1 MKRTVF
7 FASLLLLIIINA
19 CNEISDPKFRTEKF
33 TDRNGFRYETV
44 TGDPLHARIYSLE
57 NGLKVFLTVNKKEP
71 RIQTYIAIKAGSIYD
86 PKETTGLAHYLEHMM
101 FKGTSKFGTIDWEKE
116 KILLDQISNLYES
129 YRITNSLEEKKII
142 YAKIDSVSGIAAK
155 FAVANEYDKMTGA
168 IGAIGTNAYT
178 SEERTVYETDIP
190 SNEIDK
196 WLHLEKERFSE
207 LVLRLFHTE
216 LETVYEEFNMGQDD
230 DNNKSYEALSSELY
244 KKHPYGTQTV
254 IGKAEHLKN
263 PSLVNIH
270 NYWNTYYTPN
280 NMAIAMSGDLDFEKT
295 ISMVN
300 NTFGQLKRKN
310 VPQIKQPVEDAI
322 DKPRVKEVFG
332 PNPENML
339 LAFRFAGDNSYD
351 KKMVSIISELLY
363 NGKAGLIDL
372 DLLQKQ
378 KILNGYSYY
387 SVHKDYSEQI
397 IGASPRQ
404 GQTLE
409 NVKKLLLEE
418 IEKIK
423 KGTFDDWMIEAVI
436 NNMKLQNIHSQENN
450 QRAHRFVE
458 AFTQGVKWIDYVRFI
473 DELNKIKKK
482 DIVDF
487 ARQHYQNN
495 YVVIYKRFGKDP
507 DVVKVDKPKITP
519 VTVNR
524 ENESVYLKE
533 FNKQKSEV
541 LLPQFVDFEKIISK
555 AVVNPGIELNYIKN
569 KENELFTL
577 QYILDMGKRQNK
589 KIQLAFG
596 YLPYLGTSYYS
607 AMDLQKEM
615 FKFGLNLEVY
625 AKEERTYIS
634 LTGLNKSFE
643 KGVELLEKIIGN
655 LNPDSAAYEKYID
668 GILKERE
675 DQKLDKN
682 VILWNAMYSYG
693 RYGLN
698 SSFTQ
703 ILSNDEL
710 KKIKPNELTNNIR
723 DVFNYRHK
731 VYYYGPS
738 DITEVKPIIEKNHKI
753 VKTLM
758 EYPEFTDFPELE
770 TDQNN
775 VYFVNYDMV
784 QANIV
789 LLSKDQLFTKEII
802 PISDLFNE
810 YYGGNMSS
818 IVFQEI
824 RESKALAYSAYSFYD
839 IPAKLG
845 RSNYTVAFVAT
856 QVDKLKAATD
866 AMLDLMNNMPH
877 SEKLFQAA
885 KDAIIK
891 RTESDRINDSQIF
904 WTYQKNQDKGILYD
918 IRKDIYEKMKT
929 VRFEDLNKF
938 FDDHVKGKKYTFLI
952 LGNKNL
958 LDKSIM
964 EKLGK
969 VKELTLEEIFN
980 Y

>member
-1 MKRTVF
+1 MNRIIIFVALF
-7 FASLLLLIIINA
+7 LLITLNA
-19 CNEISDPKFRTEKF
+19 CKEISDPKFRTENF
-33 TDRNGFRYETV
+33 TDRNGFRYEMV
-44 TGDPLHARIYSLE
+44 TGDPLNARIYSLE

-116 KILLDQISNLYES
+116 KGLLDQISDLYEMH
-129 YRITNSLEEKKII
+129 RKTNNPDEKKAI

-155 FAVANEYDKMTGA
+155 YAVANEYDKMTGA
-168 IGAIGTNAYT
+168 IGTIGTNAYT

-196 WLHLEKERFSE
+196 WLHLEKERFSK

-230 DNNKSYEALSSELY
+230 DDNKSFEALAAELY

-263 PSLVNIH
+263 PSLINIH
-270 NYWNTYYTPN
+270 NYWNTYYVPN
-280 NMAIAMSGDLDFEKT
+280 NMAISMSGDLDFEKT
-295 ISMVN
+295 ITMVN
-300 NTFGQLKRKN
+300 NTFGQLKRKD
-310 VPQIKQPVEDAI
+310 VPKIKQPVEDAI
-322 DKPRVKEVFG
+322 EKPRVKEVFG
-332 PNPENML
+332 PNPENMI

-351 KKMVSIISELLY
+351 KKMVSIITALLY

-372 DLLQKQ
+372 DLMQKQ
-378 KILNGYSYY
+378 KVLNSYAYY

-397 IGASPRQ
+397 FGASPRQ
-404 GQTLE
+404 GQKLE
-409 NVKKLLLEE
+409 EVKNLLLEE

-423 KGTFDDWMIEAVI
+423 KGAFDEWMIEAVV
-436 NNMKLQNIHSQENN
+436 NNMKLQNIRSQENN
-450 QRAHRFVE
+450 IRAHSFVE
-458 AFTQGVKWIDYVRFI
+458 AFTQGVSWIDYVRFI
-473 DELNKIKKK
+473 DGLNKVKKQ
-482 DIVDF
+482 DIVEF
-487 ARQHYQNN
+487 AKQHYQNN
-495 YVVIYKRFGKDP
+495 YVVINKRIGKDP
-507 DVVKVDKPKITP
+507 EIVKVDKPKITP

-524 ENESVYLKE
+524 ENESPYLKE
-533 FNKQKSEV
+533 FNKMNAEELQ
-541 LLPQFVDFEKIISK
+541 PQFVDFEKIIAK
-555 AVVNPGIELNYIKN
+555 DVVYPGIELNYIKN

-577 QYILDMGKRQNK
+577 QYILEMGKRQNK

-596 YLPYLGTSYYS
+596 YLPYLGTTKHS
-607 AMDLQKEM
+607 AQDLQKEL
-615 FKFGLNLEVY
+615 FKYGLSLNVNTG
-625 AKEERTYIS
+625 EERTYIS
-634 LTGLNKSFE
+634 LSGLNKSLE
-643 KGVELLEKIIGN
+643 KGVELLELIIGH
-655 LNPDSAAYEKYID
+655 LNPDSKTYEKYVD

-682 VILWNAMYSYG
+682 VIMWNAMYSFGKYG
-693 RYGLN
+693 IK

-703 ILSNDEL
+703 ILSKNEL
-710 KKIKPNELTNNIR
+710 KNIKPNELTNMIR
-723 DVFNYRHK
+723 DVFNYRHR

-738 DITEVKPIIEKNHKI
+738 ALSTVKPLIEKNHKI
-753 VKTLM
+753 VKTLI
-758 EYPEFTDFPELE
+758 EYPQFTDFTELE

-789 LLSKDQLFTKEII
+789 LLSKDQKFTKEIL
-802 PISDLFNE
+802 PMSDLFNE

-839 IPAKLG
+839 TPAKLG
-845 RSNYTVAFVAT
+845 RANYTVAFVAT

-866 AMLDLMNNMPH
+866 AMLDLMNNMPR
-877 SEKLFQAA
+877 SEQLFHAA
-885 KDAIIK
+885 TDAIIK
-891 RTESDRINDSQIF
+891 RIESDRINDSQIF
-904 WTYQKNQDKGILYD
+904 WTYQKNLDKGILYD
-918 IRKDIYEKMKT
+918 ARKDTYEKMKNA
-929 VRFEDLNKF
+929 RFEDLNTF
-938 FDDHVKGKKYTFLI
+938 FDEHVKGKKYTFLI